1 MRIYPPDAADTL
13 GFDVLRARL
22 ETLALGP
29 IAQERL
35 RDRKPF
41 ATQDAAELA
50 LHRAR
55 EYMDMLAFDDPVPLT
70 AVLDLRPLLR
80 QIMPA
85 GAWAEPED
93 LHAVRLVLRTLR
105 LLRRYVEERKS
116 RYPALYSLAANI
128 IPAPGLEKQL
138 DALLDDEGRMREDA
152 SPELRRLRKQLAST
166 RNALH
171 DRLHAELRH
180 AIAQGWAT
188 EEQPTIRA
196 GRMVIPIRAEA
207 KRKMAGFVHDT
218 SATGQTVF
226 MEPTAVL
233 DLNNDVRLLEVE
245 ERREIIRLLT
255 EATAEVRNVLPDL
268 RSSLDVLHQ
277 IDEVQA
283 VARLGREMGAQ
294 VPKFSADGTF
304 RLRDARHP
312 ALVLRLGRAR
322 VVPLSL
328 ALDAQDRVLILT
340 GPNAGGKSVAL
351 KTAGLCAI
359 LMACGIPVPCTE
371 DSEIPFFTRVLVDV
385 GDQQSL
391 HDDLSTFTSHVKRMN
406 VMAEEADAHSLLLL
420 DEAGTG
426 TDPDEGGALAQA
438 MIERLY
444 ERGATVLVTTHL
456 GALKVFAHETS
467 GILNGAMVFDEETL
481 SPTYRLQTGRPGSS
495 YAFEIARREG
505 FQDEILDRAR
515 ALLGSG
521 RVALES
527 LVLDLERTVQAL
539 ETEKE
544 SAALA
549 RQEAE
554 RLRRE
559 YTERRDALRDQREQL
574 RLQALAEAETILKEA
589 NARVE
594 RTIREIREG
603 NAEREVTQLARK
615 ALEEHVQEV
624 QSRQE
629 KTRLSVRKRTTRT
642 QPKPQTPSE
651 PLKVGDQVAMEGV
664 SAASEL
670 LEIRGKKAVIAQGS
684 IRMTVAL
691 DQLRKVGNAPK
702 RKVEIR
708 TTSSASPSGLAA
720 LTASTR
726 IDIRGMRADEAEA
739 VLVRFLDEA
748 LAANLPQIE
757 VVHGK
762 GTGALRN
769 VARECLMRQR
779 EVARVDEAHPEHG
792 GAGVSV
798 VTLR

>member
-1 MRIYPPDAADTL
+1 MRLFPPDAADTL
-13 GFDVLRARL
+13 GFEVLRERL
-22 ETLALGP
+22 QHYALGP
-29 IAQERL
+29 VAQEAL

-41 ATQDAAELA
+41 ATREAAELA
-50 LHRAR
+50 LFRAR
-55 EYMDMLAFDDPVPLT
+55 EYMEVLAFDDPVPLAT
-70 AVLDLRPLLR
+70 VLDVRPLFR
-80 QIMPA
+80 QIVPA
-85 GAWAEPED
+85 GAWAEAED
-93 LHAVRLVLRTLR
+93 LHAIRVVVRTFR
-105 LLRRYVEERKS
+105 LLRRYVEDRKS
-116 RYPALYSLAANI
+116 RYPALYSLAAAL
-128 IPAPGLEKQL
+128 IPAPTLEKHL
-138 DALLDDEGRMREDA
+138 DALLDEEGRLREDA
-152 SPELRRLRKQLAST
+152 SPELRRIRKQLAST

-188 EEQPTIRA
+188 EEQPTVRA

-268 RSSLDVLHQ
+268 RASLNVLHQ
-277 IDEVQA
+277 VDEVQA

-294 VPKFSADGTF
+294 VPKFSTDGTF

-312 ALVLRLGRAR
+312 ALVLRLGKPR
-322 VVPLSL
+322 VVPLTL
-328 ALDAQDRVLILT
+328 TLDARDRVLILT

-359 LMACGIPVPCTE
+359 LMACGMPVPCTE

-391 HDDLSTFTSHVKRMN
+391 HDDLSTFTSHIKRMH
-406 VMAEEADAHSLLLL
+406 VMAEEADEDTLVLL

-438 MIERLY
+438 TIERLFA
-444 ERGATVLVTTHL
+444 RGAKVIVTTHL
-456 GALKVFAHETS
+456 GALKVFAHETP
-467 GILNGAMVFDEETL
+467 GILNGAMVFDESTL

-505 FQDEILDRAR
+505 FQAEILDRAR

-527 LVLDLERTVQAL
+527 LVLDLERKVQAL
-539 ETEKE
+539 EAEKE

-603 NAEREVTQLARK
+603 HAEREATLQARK
-615 ALEEHVQEV
+615 ALEEHVKDV

-629 KTRLSVRKRTTRT
+629 KTRQSVRKRTLRT
-642 QPKPQTPSE
+642 QPKPQTPPE
-651 PLKVGDQVAMEGV
+651 PLKIGDQVALDGV
-664 SAASEL
+664 NAAAEL
-670 LEIRGKKAVIAQGS
+670 LEIRGKKAIIAQGS

-708 TTSSASPSGLAA
+708 TTGSASPTGLAA

-726 IDIRGMRADEAEA
+726 IDIRGMRVDEAEA

-748 LAANLPQIE
+748 LAANLSQIE

-769 VARECLMRQR
+769 VARECLIRQR
-779 EVARVDEAHPEHG
+779 EVVRVDEAHPEQG

>member
-1 MRIYPPDAADTL
+1 MRLYPADAADTL
-13 GFDVLRARL
+13 GFEVLRERLQQHAR
-22 ETLALGP
+22 GP
-29 IAQERL
+29 VAQEAL
-35 RDRKPF
+35 RDRVPF
-41 ATQDAAELA
+41 ATREAAELA

-55 EYMDMLAFDDPVPLT
+55 EYMDVLAFDDPVPLA
-70 AVLDLRPLLR
+70 AVLDVRPLLR
-80 QIMPA
+80 QIAPE

-93 LHAVRLVLRTLR
+93 LHAVRLVVRTFR
-105 LLRRYVEERKS
+105 LLRRYIEERRS
-116 RYPALYSLAANI
+116 RYPALYSLAANLV
-128 IPAPGLEKQL
+128 PAPDLERHL
-138 DALLDDEGRMREDA
+138 DALLDEDGRMREDA
-152 SPELRRLRKQLAST
+152 SPELRLIRRQLAST

-171 DRLHAELRH
+171 ERLHAELRS
-180 AIAQGWAT
+180 AISHGWAT
-188 EEQPTIRA
+188 EEQPTVRA

-207 KRKMAGFVHDT
+207 KRKVAGFVHDT

-226 MEPTAVL
+226 MEPAAVL

-245 ERREIIRLLT
+245 ERREVIRLLT
-255 EATAEVRNVLPDL
+255 DATARIRAVVPDL
-268 RSSLDVLHQ
+268 RTSLDVLHQ

-283 VARLGREMGAQ
+283 VARLGRELGAQ
-294 VPKFSADGTF
+294 VPKFSTDGTF
-304 RLRDARHP
+304 RLREARHP
-312 ALVLRLGRAR
+312 ALILRLGRAR
-322 VVPLSL
+322 VVPLTLSL
-328 ALDAQDRVLILT
+328 DHRERVLILT

-371 DSEIPFFTRVLVDV
+371 DSEIPFFTRILVDV

-391 HDDLSTFTSHVKRMN
+391 HDDLSTFTSHVRRMC
-406 VMAEEADAHSLLLL
+406 VMAEEADEESLVLL

-438 MIERLY
+438 MVERLY
-444 ERGATVLVTTHL
+444 ARGAKVVVTTHL
-456 GALKVFAHETS
+456 GALKVFAHETP
-467 GILNGAMVFDEETL
+467 GIVNGAMVFDEATL

-505 FQDEILDRAR
+505 LPEPVLDRAR
-515 ALLGSG
+515 VLLGSG

-527 LVLDLERTVQAL
+527 LVLDLERNAKAL
-539 ETEKE
+539 EVEKE
-544 SAALA
+544 AAAKA
-549 RQEAE
+549 REEAE
-554 RLRRE
+554 RLKRD
-559 YTERRDALRDQREQL
+559 YTERRDAIREQRENL

-603 NAEREVTQLARK
+603 HAEREATLQARK
-615 ALEEHVQEV
+615 ALEEHVKEV

-629 KTRLSVRKRTTRT
+629 KTRQSVRKRTIRQ
-642 QPKPQTPSE
+642 QPKPQTPPE
-651 PLKVGDQVAMEGV
+651 PLKVGDQVAMAGV
-664 SAASEL
+664 SAAAEL
-670 LEIRGKKAVIAQGS
+670 LEIRGKKAVIVQGS

-691 DQLRKVGNAPK
+691 DQLRKVGNAPT

-708 TTSSASPSGLAA
+708 TTTSSSPTGMAA

-726 IDIRGMRADEAEA
+726 IDIRGLRVDEAEA
-739 VLVRFLDEA
+739 VLLRFLDEA

>member
-1 MRIYPPDAADTL
+1 MRIYPSDAADTL
-13 GFDVLRARL
+13 GFDVLRGRL
-22 ETLALGP
+22 QSLSLGP
-29 IAQERL
+29 IAEERL

-41 ATQDAAELA
+41 ATREAAELA
-50 LHRAR
+50 LQRAR
-55 EYMDMLAFDDPVPLT
+55 EYMDMLAFDDPVPISM
-70 AVLDLRPLLR
+70 VLDLRPLLR
-80 QIMPA
+80 QITPE

-93 LHAVRLVLRTLR
+93 LHAIRVVVRTLR
-105 LLRRYVEERKS
+105 LVRRYVEERRA
-116 RYPALYSLAANI
+116 RYPAVYSLASGMV
-128 IPAPGLEKQL
+128 PAPALEKHL
-138 DALLDDEGRMREDA
+138 DLLLDDEGRIREGA
-152 SPELRRLRKQLAST
+152 SPELKRLRRQLAAT

-255 EATAEVRNVLPDL
+255 EATAQIRSSLPDL
-268 RSSLDVLHQ
+268 KASLDVLHQ
-277 IDEVQA
+277 IDEIQA

-294 VPKFSADGTF
+294 VPKFSTDGTL

-312 ALVLRLGRAR
+312 ALVLRLGRAN
-322 VVPLSL
+322 VVPLTVS
-328 ALDAQDRVLILT
+328 LDARDRVLILT

-371 DSEIPFFTRVLVDV
+371 NSEIPFFTRVLVDV

-406 VMAEEADAHSLLLL
+406 VMAEEADAESLVLL

-444 ERGATVLVTTHL
+444 ARGATVIVTTHL
-456 GALKVFAHETS
+456 GALKVFAHETP
-467 GILNGAMVFDEETL
+467 GIVNGAMVFDEATL

-505 FQDEILDRAR
+505 FPEPVLERAR
-515 ALLGSG
+515 GLLGSS

-527 LVLDLERTVQAL
+527 LVLELERTVQTL
-539 ETEKE
+539 EAEK
-544 SAALA
+544 AAASLA

-554 RLRRE
+554 RLKRD
-559 YTERRDALRDQREQL
+559 YSERRDAIREQREQL

-589 NARVE
+589 NARIE

-603 NAEREVTQLARK
+603 NAERDITLHARK

-624 QSRQE
+624 QTRQE

-642 QPKPQTPSE
+642 QPKPQVPAE
-651 PLKVGDQVAMEGV
+651 PLKVGDQVAMEGL
-664 SAASEL
+664 SATSEL

-708 TTSSASPSGLAA
+708 TTSSSSPTGMAA

-726 IDIRGMRADEAEA
+726 IDIRGLRVDEAEA

-779 EVARVDEAHPEHG
+779 EVARIDEAHPEQG

-798 VTLR
+798 ITLR